1 MASRRDSLPLAAALL
16 VLAGCGGRLQ
26 LTMIDASVQ
35 RPSNI
40 AVYFT
45 VDTSDGEPVPGLTA
59 ESFRIYEDDQPVSI
73 LESKQ
78 TILNLSLIHIS
89 EPTRLLSISY

>member
-1 MASRRDSLPLAAALL
+1 MLE
-16 VLAGCGGRLQ
+16 
-26 LTMIDASVQ
+26 ASVQ

-45 VDTSDGEPVPGLTA
+45 VDTSDGVPVAGLTA
-59 ESFRIYEDDQPVSI
+59 ESFKIYEDDHPVSV

-78 TILNLSLIHIS
+78 T
-89 EPTRLLSISY
+89 LLEVRAYKQASKQAARAAAEEA